1 MTPYEAAR
9 HYVELAA
16 KDMGA
21 SIRFAHAYENDCPS
35 DDDYEAYL
43 NEIGRLTME
52 N

>member
-16 KDMGA
+16 KDMGEA
-21 SIRFAHAYENDCPS
+21 IRFAHAYENDCAS
-35 DDDYEAYL
+35 DDDYDAYL
-43 NEIGRLTME
+43 GEIDRLMME